1 MKISLAVALLAVT
14 AVSPEIRYFSS
25 ERPVQNTPQRP
36 MQTCLIL
43 DAQLFAHASPQF
55 SDLRLYHDGKETPYV
70 IHLSAP
76 VEARETSIVPMNLGE
91 RGGEIAFDA
100 AMPEGSYSDI
110 QLEVAG
116 QDFIATVTVS
126 GSQAQTDSSQTRLGS
141 YTIFDLSHQRLGR
154 STVLHIPTSDF
165 RYLHFQIAGPLTPE
179 SITGLAVDKLP
190 ASETRYENVTQ
201 SSSVMQKGHA
211 SVLEFSVPAL
221 VPVDRLAFAVGL
233 EPANFSR
240 NVTITVTTAE
250 PPPATDAVE
259 PLRPQ
264 TVTGNILRIHTVQN
278 GHRIDEEDL
287 AIDTPGAILD
297 KPAKWTVTID
307 NGDDTPLAVQSVHL
321 EMLQRTLCYEAAGS
335 GQYTLFYGDP
345 ALTAARYDYATLFT
359 PQTDAAQALA
369 GPEQRNPEYRPRP
382 DQRPLTERYPGLLW
396 GALVV
401 VIVTLALIAFRSA
414 KRTSEPQ

>member
-1 MKISLAVALLAVT
+1 VKLFAVALLAVT
-14 AVSPEIRYFSS
+14 AVSPEIRYFSR

-43 DAQLFAHASPQF
+43 DAELFARASPQF

-76 VEARETSIVPMNLGE
+76 VQARETSIVPMNLGE
-91 RGGEIAFDA
+91 RGGEISFDA

-110 QLEVAG
+110 QLDVAA

-141 YTIFDLSHQRLGR
+141 YKIFDLSHQKLGR

-190 ASETRYENVTQ
+190 ATEARYETVAR
-201 SSSVMQKGHA
+201 SSSVTQKGHA
-211 SVLEFSVPAL
+211 SVLEFTVPAL
-221 VPVDRLAFAVGL
+221 VPVDRLAFTAGP
-233 EPANFSR
+233 EPRNFSR
-240 NVTITVTTAE
+240 NVTITVTAVE
-250 PPPATDAVE
+250 PPPVTDAVE

-264 TVTGNILRIHTVQN
+264 TVAGNILRIHTVQN

-287 AIDTPGAILD
+287 DIDTPGAILD

-307 NGDDTPLAVQSVHL
+307 NGDDTPLAVQSVNL
-321 EMLQRTLCYEAAGS
+321 QMLQRTLCFEAAGS
-335 GQYTLFYGDP
+335 GQYTLLYGDS

-369 GPEQRNPEYRPRP
+369 GREQRNPEYRPRP

-396 GALVV
+396 GALVI
-401 VIVTLALIAFRSA
+401 VIATLALIAFRSA
-414 KRTSEPQ
+414 KRTERG

>member
-1 MKISLAVALLAVT
+1 
-14 AVSPEIRYFSS
+14 
-25 ERPVQNTPQRP
+25 

-76 VEARETSIVPMNLGE
+76 VEARETSIVPINLGE

-110 QLEVAG
+110 QLDVAG

-126 GSQAQTDSSQTRLGS
+126 GSQTQTDSSQTRLGS
-141 YTIFDLSHQRLGR
+141 YTIFDLSHQKLGR

-278 GHRIDEEDL
+278 GHRIDEEDR

>member
-1 MKISLAVALLAVT
+1 MKMFAVALLAVT

-43 DAQLFAHASPQF
+43 DAELFAHASQQF
-55 SDLRLYHDGKETPYV
+55 SDLRLYRDGKETPYV
-70 IHLSAP
+70 IHLSEP
-76 VEARETSIVPMNLGE
+76 VQARETSIVPMNLGE

-126 GSQAQTDSSQTRLGS
+126 GSQTQTDSSQTRLGS
-141 YTIFDLSHQRLGR
+141 YTIFDLSRQRLGR

-190 ASETRYENVTQ
+190 ASEARYENVAQ
-201 SSSVMQKGHA
+201 SSSVTQKGHA
-211 SVLEFSVPAL
+211 SVLEFTVPAL
-221 VPVDRLAFAVGL
+221 VPVDRLAFAVGS

-240 NVTITVTTAE
+240 NVTITVTAAE
-250 PPPATDAVE
+250 PPPVTDAVE
-259 PLRPQ
+259 PPRPQ

-287 AIDTPGAILD
+287 AIDTPGSILD

-307 NGDDTPLAVQSVHL
+307 NGDDSPLAVQSVHL
-321 EMLQRTLCYEAAGS
+321 EMLQRTLCFEASGS

-359 PQTDAAQALA
+359 PQTDAAQAVA

-382 DQRPLTERYPGLLW
+382 DQRPLTERNPGLLW
-396 GALVV
+396 GALVI
-401 VIVTLALIAFRSA
+401 VIATLALIAFRSA

>member
-1 MKISLAVALLAVT
+1 
-14 AVSPEIRYFSS
+14 
-25 ERPVQNTPQRP
+25 
-36 MQTCLIL
+36 
-43 DAQLFAHASPQF
+43 
-55 SDLRLYHDGKETPYV
+55 
-70 IHLSAP
+70 
-76 VEARETSIVPMNLGE
+76 
-91 RGGEIAFDA
+91 
-100 AMPEGSYSDI
+100 MPEGSYSDI
-110 QLEVAG
+110 QLDVAG

-126 GSQAQTDSSQTRLGS
+126 GSQAQTDSSRTTLGS
-141 YTIFDLSHQRLGR
+141 YTIFDLSHQKLGR

-190 ASETRYENVTQ
+190 ASEARYETVAQ

-221 VPVDRLAFAVGL
+221 VPVDRLAFAVGP
-233 EPANFSR
+233 EPVNFSR
-240 NVTITVTTAE
+240 NVTITVTAAE

-259 PLRPQ
+259 PPRPQ
-264 TVTGNILRIHTVQN
+264 TVTGNLLRIHTVQN

-307 NGDDTPLAVQSVHL
+307 NGDDTPLAVQSVQL
-321 EMLQRTLCYEAAGS
+321 QMLQRTLCFEAAGS

-359 PQTDAAQALA
+359 PQTDAAQAMA

-414 KRTSEPQ
+414 KRTSQS

>member
-1 MKISLAVALLAVT
+1 MFAVALLALT

-25 ERPVQNTPQRP
+25 EQPVQNTPQHP

-43 DAQLFAHASPQF
+43 DAPLFAHASPQF

-141 YTIFDLSHQRLGR
+141 YTIFDLSHQKLGR

-190 ASETRYENVTQ
+190 ASEARYETVAQ
-201 SSSVMQKGHA
+201 SSSVTQKGHS
-211 SVLEFSVPAL
+211 SVLEFTVPAL
-221 VPVDRLAFAVGL
+221 VPVDRLAFAVGP
-233 EPANFSR
+233 EPVNFSR
-240 NVTITVTTAE
+240 NVTITVTAAE

-259 PLRPQ
+259 PPRPQ
-264 TVTGNILRIHTVQN
+264 TVTGNILHIHTVQN

-297 KPAKWTVTID
+297 KPAKWTVAID

-321 EMLQRTLCYEAAGS
+321 EMLQRTLCFEAAGS

-345 ALTAARYDYATLFT
+345 VLTAARYDYATLFT
-359 PQTDAAQALA
+359 PQTDAARALA

-396 GALVV
+396 GALLVV
-401 VIVTLALIAFRSA
+401 VATLAAIAFRSA
-414 KRTSEPQ
+414 KRTSQS

>member
-1 MKISLAVALLAVT
+1 
-14 AVSPEIRYFSS
+14 
-25 ERPVQNTPQRP
+25 
-36 MQTCLIL
+36 
-43 DAQLFAHASPQF
+43 
-55 SDLRLYHDGKETPYV
+55 
-70 IHLSAP
+70 
-76 VEARETSIVPMNLGE
+76 
-91 RGGEIAFDA
+91 
-100 AMPEGSYSDI
+100 
-110 QLEVAG
+110 
-116 QDFIATVTVS
+116 
-126 GSQAQTDSSQTRLGS
+126 
-141 YTIFDLSHQRLGR
+141 
-154 STVLHIPTSDF
+154 
-165 RYLHFQIAGPLTPE
+165 
-179 SITGLAVDKLP
+179 
-190 ASETRYENVTQ
+190 
-201 SSSVMQKGHA
+201 MQKGHA

>member
-1 MKISLAVALLAVT
+1 MKVGLAVALLAVT

-43 DAQLFAHASPQF
+43 DAQLFAHAAPQF
-55 SDLRLYHDGKETPYV
+55 ADLRLYHDSKETPYF
-70 IHLSAP
+70 IHLSEP
-76 VEARETSIVPMNLGE
+76 VQARETSMVPVNLGE

-110 QLEVAG
+110 QLDVAG

-126 GSQAQTDSSQTRLGS
+126 GSQAQTDSPQTKLGS
-141 YTIFDLSHQRLGR
+141 YTIFDLSHQKLGR
-154 STVLHIPTSDF
+154 STILHIPTSDF
-165 RYLHFQIAGPLTPE
+165 RYLHFQIAGPLSPQ

-190 ASETRYENVTQ
+190 ASEARYEPVAQ
-201 SSSVMQKGHA
+201 SSSVAQKGHA
-211 SVLEFSVPAL
+211 SVLEFTVPAL
-221 VPVDRLAFAVGL
+221 VPVDRLAFTAGPQPV
-233 EPANFSR
+233 NFSR
-240 NVTITVTTAE
+240 NVTITVTAME
-250 PPPATDAVE
+250 PPPATDAIE
-259 PLRPQ
+259 PPRPQ

-278 GHRIDEEDL
+278 GHRIDEENLD
-287 AIDTPGAILD
+287 IDTPGTIVD

-307 NGDDTPLAVQSVHL
+307 NGDDTPLSLQSVHL
-321 EMLQRTLCYEAAGS
+321 QMLQRTLCFEAAGT

-359 PQTDAAQALA
+359 AQTDAAQATA
-369 GPEQRNPEYRPRP
+369 GPEQRNPEYQLRP
-382 DQRPLTERYPGLLW
+382 DKRPLTERYPSLLW

-401 VIVTLALIAFRSA
+401 VIAILALIAFRSA
-414 KRTSEPQ
+414 KRTSEG

>member
-1 MKISLAVALLAVT
+1 VKLFALALLAAT

-76 VEARETSIVPMNLGE
+76 VEARETSIVPINLGE

-110 QLEVAG
+110 QLDVAG

-126 GSQAQTDSSQTRLGS
+126 GSQTQTDSSQTRLGS
-141 YTIFDLSHQRLGR
+141 YTIFDLSHQKLGR

-190 ASETRYENVTQ
+190 ASEARYETVAR
-201 SSSVMQKGHA
+201 SSSVIQKGHA

-221 VPVDRLAFAVGL
+221 VPVERLAFAVGP
-233 EPANFSR
+233 EPVNFSR
-240 NVTITVTTAE
+240 NVTITVTATE

-259 PLRPQ
+259 PPRAQ
-264 TVTGNILRIHTVQN
+264 TVTGNILRIHIVQN

-287 AIDTPGAILD
+287 DIDTPGVILD

-345 ALTAARYDYATLFT
+345 ALAAARYDYATLFT
-359 PQTDAAQALA
+359 PQTDAAHALA
-369 GPEQRNPEYRPRP
+369 GPEQRNPEYQPRP

-396 GALVV
+396 GALVI
-401 VIVTLALIAFRSA
+401 VIATLALIAFRSA
-414 KRTSEPQ
+414 KRTERG